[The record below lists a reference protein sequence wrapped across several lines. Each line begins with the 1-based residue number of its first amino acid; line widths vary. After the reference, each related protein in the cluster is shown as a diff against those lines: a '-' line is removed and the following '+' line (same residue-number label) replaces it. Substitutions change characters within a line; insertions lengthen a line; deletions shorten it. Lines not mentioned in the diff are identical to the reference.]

1 MVISDK
7 RRWLEITAVFAT
19 GLLKHVFMDWLEFRA
34 FYIAAASL
42 FWSVYIYS
50 RYQQNKDILQYWG
63 FRKDHFNQTF
73 LFLLPFALLTVA
85 IIVWYGIFQHTILNW
100 YFFPVLIIYP
110 VWGIIQQFMIVTL
123 VAGNLHSITTIKLSK
138 IQIFLLTSVVFAWV
152 HYPSLPLMIFTFFM
166 ELLFL
171 FAFFKWKNLWPLGLF
186 HGWIASFLLF
196 IVLDRDLWIE
206 LWSVF

>member
-1 MVISDK
+1 
-7 RRWLEITAVFAT
+7 
-19 GLLKHVFMDWLEFRA
+19 MDWLEFRA

-42 FWSVYIYS
+42 FWSVYIYK
-50 RYQQNKDILQYWG
+50 RYRGNRLILQKWG
-63 FRKDHFNQTF
+63 FRKKHFNPTF
-73 LFLLPFALLTVA
+73 LFLLPFALLMVTV
-85 IIVWYGIFQHTILNW
+85 IVWYGISNHAVFLNW
-100 YFFPVLIIYP
+100 HFIPVFVFYP
-110 VWGIIQQFMIVTL
+110 VWGIIQQFMMVTM
-123 VAGNLHSITTIKLSK
+123 VAGNLHSITTIKRSK
-138 IQIFLLTSVVFAWV
+138 IQLFLLTSVLFACV

-171 FAFFKWKNLWPLGLF
+171 IAFFKWKNLWPLGLF

>member
-1 MVISDK
+1 
-7 RRWLEITAVFAT
+7 
-19 GLLKHVFMDWLEFRA
+19 
-34 FYIAAASL
+34 
-42 FWSVYIYS
+42 
-50 RYQQNKDILQYWG
+50 
-63 FRKDHFNQTF
+63 
-73 LFLLPFALLTVA
+73 
-85 IIVWYGIFQHTILNW
+85 
-100 YFFPVLIIYP
+100 
-110 VWGIIQQFMIVTL
+110 
-123 VAGNLHSITTIKLSK
+123 
-138 IQIFLLTSVVFAWV
+138 FLLTSVVFAWV